1 VKHKTIA
8 PGLRLIIGFALLIIV
23 GSIILNLPISHNSSK
38 VFGYVDYLF
47 VSCSAV
53 CVTGLSPMDISLS
66 LSVFG
71 KIILAI
77 LIQMGGLGFASF
89 AIFFLLILGKQI
101 SQQDRTLI
109 KTSLN
114 SNSHSGLVILVKT
127 VLTFAFIIETIGT
140 ILTYI
145 SIHNDYAIADA
156 IGISIFH
163 SISAFNN
170 AGFDLFGNFSSL
182 TYYSTNSL
190 MILTTAS
197 LIILGGLG
205 FFVITDI
212 LNSRHWRKFKNH
224 TKIVLIMTLL
234 LLLGGTIGIYLTE
247 GNISI
252 LSAFFQSTTSRTAGF
267 NSIDTK
273 SLTEPGLMLVMILM
287 FIGANP
293 GSTGGGIKTTTIYT
307 IIKNVISKIRK
318 KETYTFKRKIPNDS
332 VLKAYSVFFLAQTA
346 IIFATLLILLK
357 EGTNFT
363 FVQVVFEVISAFA
376 TVGLSLGITAKLTAF
391 SKIVLVFIMFIGR
404 LGPLTIVT
412 SWTTKHHNLRF
423 IEEDIL
429 IG

>member
-23 GSIILNLPISHNSSK
+23 GSIILNLPVSHNSTK

-53 CVTGLSPMDISLS
+53 CVTGLTPMDISLS

-71 KIILAI
+71 KIVLAI

-89 AIFFLLILGKQI
+89 AIFFLLILGRQI

-109 KTSLN
+109 KISLN
-114 SNSHSGLVILVKT
+114 SNSHSGLVSLVKT
-127 VLTFAFIIETIGT
+127 VLTFAFIIETVGT
-140 ILTYI
+140 ILTFI
-145 SIHNDYAIADA
+145 SIHNDYAISEA

-182 TYYSTNSL
+182 TSYSTNPL
-190 MILTTAS
+190 MLITTAI

-212 LNSRHWRKFKNH
+212 LKSKHWRKFKNH
-224 TKIVLIMTLL
+224 TRIVLLMTFLL
-234 LLLGGTIGIYLTE
+234 LVGGTVAIYFTQ
-247 GNISI
+247 GNISL

-267 NSIDTK
+267 NSIDTS
-273 SLTEPGLMLVMILM
+273 SLKEPSLMLVMLLM

-293 GSTGGGIKTTTIYT
+293 GSTGGGIKTTTIFT
-307 IIKNVISKIRK
+307 ITKDLFSKIRK
-318 KETYTFKRKIPNDS
+318 KETSTFKRKIPNDS
-332 VLKAYSVFFLAQTA
+332 VLKAYSVFVLAQTA
-346 IIFATLLILLK
+346 IIFATLLIILK
-357 EGTNFT
+357 EGNNFT
-363 FVQVVFEVISAFA
+363 FIQVVFEVISAFA
-376 TVGLSLGITAKLTAF
+376 TVGLSLGITADLTSF
-391 SKIVLVFIMFIGR
+391 SKIVLIFIMFIGR